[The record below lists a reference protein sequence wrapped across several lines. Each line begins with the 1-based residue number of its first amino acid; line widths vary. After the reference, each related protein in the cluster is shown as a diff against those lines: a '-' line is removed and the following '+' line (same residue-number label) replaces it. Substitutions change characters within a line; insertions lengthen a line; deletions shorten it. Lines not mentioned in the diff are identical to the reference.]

1 MVSISDWWHYSSFY
15 LPQPLKVR
23 SHRTKAIT
31 ERISHG
37 FVLTSTLQSEKT
49 VGMVGKNMVFGFDWS
64 DSGIF
69 TMNDSECENEHFC
82 LMFSLLRETVKPSA
96 PSFSVNKPPYR
107 HVSRGTM
114 FTHLINKTLTPP
126 DRKKNKVTVANSNN
140 PEHGHKVK

>member
-1 MVSISDWWHYSSFY
+1 MFW
-15 LPQPLKVR
+15 
-23 SHRTKAIT
+23 
-31 ERISHG
+31 
-37 FVLTSTLQSEKT
+37 
-49 VGMVGKNMVFGFDWS
+49 FDWS
-64 DSGIF
+64 DSGTF

-82 LMFSLLRETVKPSA
+82 LMFSLSCETVKPSA
-96 PSFSVNKPPYR
+96 PLFSVNKPSLRRIRLR